1 MSHLELTYRLLS
13 TEYLRVTYILIELVL
28 SISFNSPRLN
38 AVMRYTKVVSV
49 EKLKLPKQTKFIDQ
63 SLHNSSLYFHLGT
76 SNQTARRTSTTLPR
90 GHVLRGEFSALIRK
104 TSPTARFLQGD
115 VYFCLLWSRG
125 RFSLDQRFKNIS
137 ARYCICLHL
146 RRDKESFFWNV
157 RIQLFQRLRNLTRM
171 VGRGLNIHL
180 IFFCNRALWIL
191 LWFHEPMDSPSSL
204 SPPVKLVPLS
214 DLISLTWPLLPINCL
229 DAIKKGS
236 VPKLCAIFMFFA
248 RIAKHVKIPTD
259 VKDGR
264 SGVRRLTGKST
275 IFCSQTGRWRWRPST
290 H

>member
-1 MSHLELTYRLLS
+1 MQSWDTRKS
-13 TEYLRVTYILIELVL
+13 FRRKSSSFQSKQSL
-28 SISFNSPRLN
+28 SISLSTTALFTFTL
-38 AVMRYTKVVSV
+38 
-49 EKLKLPKQTKFIDQ
+49 
-63 SLHNSSLYFHLGT
+63 
-76 SNQTARRTSTTLPR
+76 ARRTKPR
-90 GHVLRGEFSALIRK
+90 GELQQPYQETTCCEVNFLRWYGKHLQRLDFCKAMSIFVCSGAGIDFLWTNVSK
-104 TSPTARFLQGD
+104 TFRQDIAFVSTC
-115 VYFCLLWSRG
+115 VET
-125 RFSLDQRFKNIS
+125 KNP
-137 ARYCICLHL
+137 
-146 RRDKESFFWNV
+146 SFGTW
-157 RIQLFQRLRNLTRM
+157 IQLFQRLRNLTRM

-191 LWFHEPMDSPSSL
+191 LWFHEPMDSLSSL

-248 RIAKHVKIPTD
+248 RIAKHVEIPTD

-275 IFCSQTGRWRWRPST
+275 IFCSQTGRWRWRWRP
-290 H
+290 